1 MVGETQG
8 GMRFDSNKEFILQRR
23 LSSVYQNDSLLC
35 NKSLI
40 HLKETANYFVIR
52 KEVK

>member
-23 LSSVYQNDSLLC
+23 LSSVYQNDSLISVS
-35 NKSLI
+35 KPKI
-40 HLKETANYFVIR
+40 KE
-52 KEVK
+52 